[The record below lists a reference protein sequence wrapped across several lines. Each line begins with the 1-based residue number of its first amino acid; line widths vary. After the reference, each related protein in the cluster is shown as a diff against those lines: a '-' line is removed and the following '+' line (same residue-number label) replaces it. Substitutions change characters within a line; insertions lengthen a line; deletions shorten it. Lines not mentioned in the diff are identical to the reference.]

1 MECLLN
7 EPNKEFSIGQL
18 LDNLQTVIEILKERE
33 TAVTPELVHTL
44 NVVIL
49 FIKNGGMGNIIKQD
63 IKAIDD
69 LLEQMIK
76 DFFGEKK

>member
-63 IKAIDD
+63 INAIDN